1 MTPRVIA
8 ALAGAGILVA
18 AAAGLYWK
26 GRLEGAARE
35 RPKVESALEQAAI
48 SGLQTRG
55 ELATAQ
61 RVEVVVRQREAAA
74 RSVAQITEDALKS
87 EDADAPLD
95 PARAQRLRRSDKRM
109 CDASPGLAG
118 CAADRDPGGG
128 ETSVRN
134 LPPSGGADR
143 G

>member
-1 MTPRVIA
+1 MIV
-8 ALAGAGILVA
+8 ALAGAGLLLA

-35 RPKVESALEQAAI
+35 RPKVEVALERAAI
-48 SGLQTRG
+48 SGLQTQG
-55 ELATAQ
+55 ELASAQ

-95 PARAQRLRRSDKRM
+95 PARAERLRLSDERL
-109 CDASPGLAG
+109 CNAGPALAG
-118 CAADRDPGGG
+118 CAADRDAHGG
-128 ETSVRN
+128 ETPVRD
-134 LPPSGGADR
+134 LSPSGGADR